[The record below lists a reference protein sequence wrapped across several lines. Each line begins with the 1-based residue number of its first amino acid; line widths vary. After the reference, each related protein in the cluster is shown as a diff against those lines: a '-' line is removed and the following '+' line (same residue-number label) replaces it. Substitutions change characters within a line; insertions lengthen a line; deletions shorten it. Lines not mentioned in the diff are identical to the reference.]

1 VLGVFLSRT
10 KMKIDR
16 LLNLASSP
24 GDLSIFLAKEVE
36 EGLEPLTKRI
46 ERLEKKVDM
55 LILLLKS
62 IDENLK
68 KLQPLYDLIIK
79 LPFFKK

>member
-1 VLGVFLSRT
+1 
-10 KMKIDR
+10 MKIGK
-16 LLNLASSP
+16 LV
-24 GDLSIFLAKEVE
+24 GDLVESGDPGAYIKQELE
-36 EGLEPLTKRI
+36 EGLEPITKRI

-79 LPFFKK
+79 LPFFRK

>member
-1 VLGVFLSRT
+1 
-10 KMKIDR
+10 MKIGK
-16 LLNLASSP
+16 LA
-24 GDLSIFLAKEVE
+24 GDLVESGDPGAYLKQELE
-36 EGLEPLTKRI
+36 EGLAPITERV
-46 ERLEKKVDM
+46 ERLEKKVDI

-68 KLQPLYDLIIK
+68 KLQPLYDLIVK

>member
-1 VLGVFLSRT
+1 
-10 KMKIDR
+10 MKVGK
-16 LLNLASSP
+16 LV
-24 GDLSIFLAKEVE
+24 GDLVESGDPGAYIKQELE
-36 EGLEPLTKRI
+36 EGLEPITKRI

-79 LPFFKK
+79 LPFFNK

>member
-1 VLGVFLSRT
+1 
-10 KMKIDR
+10 MKIGK
-16 LLNLASSP
+16 LV
-24 GDLSIFLAKEVE
+24 GDLVESGDPGAYLKQELE
-36 EGLEPLTKRI
+36 EGLAPITERV
-46 ERLEKKVDM
+46 ERLEKKVDI

-68 KLQPLYDLIIK
+68 KLQPLYDLIVK

>member
-1 VLGVFLSRT
+1 
-10 KMKIDR
+10 MKIGK
-16 LLNLASSP
+16 LV
-24 GDLSIFLAKEVE
+24 GDLVESGDPGAYIKQELE
-36 EGLEPLTKRI
+36 EGLEPITKRI

-55 LILLLKS
+55 LILLLRS
-62 IDENLK
+62 IDEKLK

>member
-1 VLGVFLSRT
+1 
-10 KMKIDR
+10 MKIGK
-16 LLNLASSP
+16 LV
-24 GDLSIFLAKEVE
+24 GDLVESGDPGAYIKQELE
-36 EGLEPLTKRI
+36 EGLEPITQRI
-46 ERLEKKVDM
+46 ERLEKKVDA